1 MAQPEQLAYTVD
13 EAAALVSVSRSTI
26 ENEIRRGALDC
37 VRIGSKGGKR
47 LITKVAIE
55 EWLETLRT

>member
-37 VRIGSKGGKR
+37 IRIGSKGGKR
-47 LITKVAIE
+47 LITKAAIE
-55 EWLETLRT
+55 EWL